1 MFEKACPL
9 YMSYGMTY
17 DEFWNG
23 NSYVCRY
30 YRDAYELKKK
40 AKDEELWMQGLYIY
54 DALGRM
60 SPIMHAFP
68 KKGSKPLPYPDRP
81 YTQSTK
87 YKEVEK
93 KLTPEEQEQIVK
105 NERLKARLRFDA
117 WARGVNKMFKTEES
131 KNQKEGK

>member
-1 MFEKACPL
+1 
-9 YMSYGMTY
+9 MTY

-30 YRDAYELKKK
+30 YREAYELRKK

-60 SPIMHAFP
+60 SPILHAFP

-81 YTQSTK
+81 YTQS
-87 YKEVEK
+87 
-93 KLTPEEQEQIVK
+93 
-105 NERLKARLRFDA
+105 
-117 WARGVNKMFKTEES
+117 S
-131 KNQKEGK
+131 K